1 VIEALARLLHGGFGL
16 LLASLLPLFAIAAVA
31 VIVVGLLGG
40 ALGIRDGA
48 LGHIVRTL
56 AIVLALGLV
65 AERTATAIVAFTV
78 QSWAGLDGSERA
90 GDPFEPAG
98 DQQ

>member
-1 VIEALARLLHGGFGL
+1 MIDALAELMRAGFGL
-16 LLASLLPLFAIAAVA
+16 VLASLLPLFAVAAVA
-31 VIVVGLLGG
+31 VVVVGLLGG

-65 AERTATAIVAFTV
+65 AERTATAIVAFTLH
-78 QSWAGLDGSERA
+78 SWAGLDGSESA
-90 GDPFEPAG
+90 GGEW
-98 DQQ
+98 

>member
-1 VIEALARLLHGGFGL
+1 MIEALAQLLYDGFGL
-16 LLASLLPLFAIAAVA
+16 VLASLLPLFAVAAVA
-31 VIVVGLLGG
+31 VVMVGLLGG

-65 AERTATAIVAFTV
+65 VERTATAVVAFTV
-78 QSWAGLDGSERA
+78 HSWAGLDGEGGSEPV
-90 GDPFEPAG
+90 GD
-98 DQQ
+98 DS

>member
-1 VIEALARLLHGGFGL
+1 MIEALARLLHGGFGL
-16 LLASLLPLFAIAAVA
+16 VFASLLPLFAVAAAAV
-31 VIVVGLLGG
+31 VVVGLLGG

-65 AERTATAIVAFTV
+65 AERTATTIVAFTV
-78 QSWAGLDGSERA
+78 RSWAGLDGSEPEGGER
-90 GDPFEPAG
+90 
-98 DQQ
+98 

>member
-1 VIEALARLLHGGFGL
+1 MIESLARLLHGGFGL
-16 LLASLLPLFAIAAVA
+16 VLASLLPVFAVAAVA

-56 AIVLALGLV
+56 AIVLAIGLV
-65 AERTATAIVAFTV
+65 AERTATAIVAFTHD
-78 QSWAGLDGSERA
+78 SWAGLDGSQPA
-90 GDPFEPAG
+90 SDPW
-98 DQQ
+98 

>member
-1 VIEALARLLHGGFGL
+1 MMPELAALLHGGIGL
-16 LLASLLPLFAIAAVA
+16 VLASLVPLFAVAAVA

-65 AERTATAIVAFTV
+65 AERTATAVVAFTV
-78 QSWAGLDGSERA
+78 HSWAGLGGSESA
-90 GDPFEPAG
+90 GGE
-98 DQQ
+98 

>member
-1 VIEALARLLHGGFGL
+1 MIETLAQLLHAGFGL
-16 LLASLLPLFAIAAVA
+16 AMASLLPLFAVAAVA
-31 VIVVGLLGG
+31 GVVVGLLGG
-40 ALGIRDGA
+40 ALGLRDGA

-78 QSWAGLDGSERA
+78 QSWAGLDGSQ
-90 GDPFEPAG
+90 PA
-98 DQQ
+98 DDEW

>member
-1 VIEALARLLHGGFGL
+1 MIESLAALLHGGFGL
-16 LLASLLPLFAIAAVA
+16 VLASLLPVFAIAAAA
-31 VIVVGLLGG
+31 VVVVGLLGS

-78 QSWAGLDGSERA
+78 HSWAGLDGSAPTGGEW
-90 GDPFEPAG
+90 
-98 DQQ
+98 

>member
-1 VIEALARLLHGGFGL
+1 MIDALAQLLQAGFGL
-16 LLASLLPLFAIAAVA
+16 VLVSLLPVFGVAAAAV
-31 VIVVGLLGG
+31 VLIGLINA

-65 AERTATAIVAFTV
+65 VERTAMAVVAFASD
-78 QSWAGLDGSERA
+78 SWAGLDGSE
-90 GDPFEPAG
+90 PAG
-98 DQQ
+98 DSW

>member
-1 VIEALARLLHGGFGL
+1 VIEALVHLLHAGFGL
-16 LLASLLPLFAIAAVA
+16 VIASLLPLFAVAAVA

-40 ALGIRDGA
+40 ALGLRDGA

-78 QSWAGLDGSERA
+78 HSWAGLDGST
-90 GDPFEPAG
+90 PAG
-98 DQQ
+98 DGW

>member
-1 VIEALARLLHGGFGL
+1 MIESLAGLLHGGFGL
-16 LLASLLPLFAIAAVA
+16 VLASLLPVFAVAAVA

-56 AIVLALGLV
+56 AIVLAIGLV
-65 AERTATAIVAFTV
+65 AERTATAVVAFT
-78 QSWAGLDGSERA
+78 QDSWAGLDGSQPTDDER
-90 GDPFEPAG
+90 
-98 DQQ
+98 